1 MVPRFGTQ
9 SGTTG
14 VISAN
19 ALRPKSS
26 ALTHKNSSPASVSF
40 ADVWEQIAGHA
51 SPSLYPPGVQFVE
64 QDSDS
69 SDIYFVRRGIIKL
82 QSIDRAGRETIVG
95 VRRTG
100 GLVGAEAAI
109 MRKPHLVSAVTV
121 TQSSLQRFPTRQ
133 FCDLIRQHPDLSW
146 HLHQISA
153 SELSQTTAALVEVK
167 SHTAN
172 IRLKRLVLELVP
184 ELNEADSQNSEV
196 RLPFKHWEIA
206 QMLGITPEHLS
217 RLLRQLEKEG
227 FFSRKGAILTA
238 RSFRNP
244 PTPPDTPS
252 VNPDKLDII
261 L

>member
-1 MVPRFGTQ
+1 M
-9 SGTTG
+9 
-14 VISAN
+14 
-19 ALRPKSS
+19 
-26 ALTHKNSSPASVSF
+26 
-40 ADVWEQIAGHA
+40 
-51 SPSLYPPGVQFVE
+51 
-64 QDSDS
+64 
-69 SDIYFVRRGIIKL
+69 
-82 QSIDRAGRETIVG
+82 
-95 VRRTG
+95 RRTG

-109 MRKPHLVSAVTV
+109 MRKPQLVSAVTV

-133 FCDLIRQHPDLSW
+133 FCDLIRQRPDLSW

-184 ELNEADSQNSEV
+184 ELNEADTQNSEV

-217 RLLRQLEKEG
+217 RLLRRLEKEG
-227 FFSRKGAILTA
+227 FFSRKGAILSA

-244 PTPPDTPS
+244 PS
-252 VNPDKLDII
+252 KAERFRSRNCSNEW
-261 L
+261 